1 MGLIG
6 LVLAV
11 SAIFASQEDNGTRS
25 GGCYSRQ
32 NQNQQIYTAS
42 PNPGYTNYAGRSSCH
57 QRKMERRAQ
66 RQLQRADRSQ
76 LRAEQQANRNLQR
89 AERYQAGAM
98 MVKSGAQRVGLV
110 GQPQVESVPVARS
123 FQEETKDGLYELDAI
138 NQQHIAREA
147 PPPSYDEV
155 VRK

>member
-6 LVLAV
+6 LVI
-11 SAIFASQEDNGTRS
+11 AISTVFASQEDNGTRS
-25 GGCYSRQ
+25 GGCCTRR
-32 NQNQQIYTAS
+32 NQTQQIYTAS

-66 RQLQRADRSQ
+66 RQLQRADRTQ
-76 LRAEQQANRNLQR
+76 LRAEQRANRNFQK

-98 MVKSGAQRVGLV
+98 MIKSGAQRVGLV

-123 FQEETKDGLYELDAI
+123 VQEETKDGLCELDAI
-138 NQQHIAREA
+138 NQQHVATEA